1 MGAAEEPGREMRGG
15 VGFLR
20 GYSWKELSGSEEN
33 REVRGRQEGCL
44 WSLEQELHHRR
55 SVIHQR
61 LFSSGAGMSGFS
73 YLPGEVVPAVED
85 NSLKAGAAVGH

>member
-33 REVRGRQEGCL
+33 REVGKAGR
-44 WSLEQELHHRR
+44 
-55 SVIHQR
+55 
-61 LFSSGAGMSGFS
+61 MS
-73 YLPGEVVPAVED
+73 VVPA
-85 NSLKAGAAVGH
+85 